1 MGYYSDQE
9 QKQIIADNLA
19 HLVAQKGKDQK
30 QIAIDLDVNPQTFN
44 QWYRGVAIPSVSK
57 LKELASYFNVS
68 LVNIVDPPDAP
79 SRTNASLV
87 KLTDDEVRLIT
98 AYQQADDLIKT
109 CVLKMLD
116 LK

>member
-9 QKQIIADNLA
+9 QKQIIANNLEY
-19 HLVAQKGKDQK
+19 LCSKKGKDQK
-30 QIAIDLDVNPQTFN
+30 QIAIDLDVNPTTFN
-44 QWYRGVAIPSVSK
+44 QWYKGTAIPSVTK
-57 LKELASYFNVS
+57 LKELANYFNVS
-68 LVNIVDPPDAP
+68 LTNIVDPPDAP

-98 AYQQADDLIKT
+98 AYQQADDLVKT

>member
-30 QIAIDLDVNPQTFN
+30 QVAIDLDVNPQTFN

-57 LKELASYFNVS
+57 LKELANYFNVS
-68 LVNIVDPPDAP
+68 ILNIIEPPDSP
-79 SRTNASLV
+79 LRTNASLV
-87 KLTDDEVRLIT
+87 RLTEDEMRLIN
-98 AYQQADDLIKT
+98 AYEKADNLVQQ
-109 CVLKMLD
+109 CVLKLLD
-116 LK
+116 LM